1 MRKYLAAGAVCAVAL
16 GVAGTAQAGVEATD
30 ANGNFIVLDADYNPP
45 ATHSATG
52 LTVDLSFG
60 NKRSGGPFPQTQTF
74 DFAGPRGGVYNGKL
88 FPKCALPTSQQ
99 DIATDRCAKNT
110 QIGTGGAVIDARNLG
125 VQEPVVATLTVY
137 NGALR
142 QGKPTQVI
150 LAKATVGG
158 QPINSEID
166 LVYAGGRFSE
176 FNDAQGTSTIP
187 YSFSSFNLAEAAVL
201 KTKIRGKTALVSL
214 LGTPRSC
221 PSKGW
226 VFTFT
231 HTDTNGNKIAAADR
245 QPCVKV
251 RG

>member
-1 MRKYLAAGAVCAVAL
+1 MRKFLAAGAVCAVAL
-16 GVAGTAQAGVEATD
+16 GAAGTAQAGVEATD

-45 ATHSATG
+45 ATHSAAG
-52 LTVDLSFG
+52 MNIDLSFG
-60 NKRSGGPFPQTQTF
+60 NKRTGGPFPQTQTF
-74 DFAGPRGGVYNGKL
+74 DFAPPRGGVYNGKL
-88 FPKCALPTSQQ
+88 FPKCALPTSPQ
-99 DIATDRCAKNT
+99 DVGTDRCAKNT
-110 QIGTGGAVIDARNLG
+110 QVGTGGAVIDARNLG
-125 VQEPVVATLTVY
+125 VQEPVVAVLTVY

-158 QPINSEID
+158 QPIESEID
-166 LVYAGGRFSE
+166 LVYAGGRFSA
-176 FNDAQGTSTIP
+176 FNDVPGAQASG
-187 YSFSSFNLAEAAVL
+187 YSYSSFNLTEAAVL
-201 KTKIRGKTALVSL
+201 KTKVKGRKVLVSL
-214 LGTPRSC
+214 IGTPRSC

-231 HTDTNGNKIAAADR
+231 HTDTNGNKIAAPDR